1 MNLMIEI
8 IALATFANIFTWH
21 SMEISNFLLDRLKLN
36 FKPFYCNVCLA
47 FWLCFLSH
55 FFFMGFQ
62 PIEALFVGGC
72 GYLASHIIF
81 LVLNKN
87 KI

>member
-1 MNLMIEI
+1 MIEI

-21 SMEISNFLLDRLKLN
+21 SIEISNFFLDRLKLN
-36 FKPFYCNVCLA
+36 FKPFSCNVCLA
-47 FWLCFLSH
+47 FWFGFIWN
-55 FFFMGFQ
+55 FFFTIN
-62 PIEALFVGGC
+62 PISAIIFGGVC
-72 GYLASHIIF
+72 YLASHIIF